1 MLQVLPKCIISR
13 AHCTQHIVGF
23 CGRRPR
29 HFVLAPRCVQ
39 PTHLRCQFLRNSAAR
54 FHQDNVRSSCELDA
68 GPWGSFVVESIR
80 LSSIIIIPLNAHLY
94 PAQNKVLVNFMKDD
108 KFVAKEH
115 VAEKLSAK
123 VKDNVVMIRDVGD
136 PETEQ
141 MICHVQLPL
150 KMGK

>member
-1 MLQVLPKCIISR
+1 
-13 AHCTQHIVGF
+13 
-23 CGRRPR
+23 
-29 HFVLAPRCVQ
+29 
-39 PTHLRCQFLRNSAAR
+39 
-54 FHQDNVRSSCELDA
+54 
-68 GPWGSFVVESIR
+68 
-80 LSSIIIIPLNAHLY
+80 
-94 PAQNKVLVNFMKDD
+94 MKDD

-136 PETEQ
+136 PETKQ